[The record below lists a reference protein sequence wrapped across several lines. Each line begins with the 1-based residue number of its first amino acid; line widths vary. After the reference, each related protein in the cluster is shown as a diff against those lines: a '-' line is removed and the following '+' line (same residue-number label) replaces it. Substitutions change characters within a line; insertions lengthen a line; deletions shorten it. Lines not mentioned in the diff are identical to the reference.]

1 MWIGRR
7 TLVARDEERLE
18 GGLRALP
25 VIDQPVRINLC
36 ERESRVPVKGDS
48 MRLGGDALRCS
59 SRLTI
64 VGTSRE
70 DSRAGERSAP
80 NEDPCPLG
88 ADRRSFLS

>member
-1 MWIGRR
+1 MGGRA
-7 TLVARDEERLE
+7 LVARDEERLE

-25 VIDQPVRINLC
+25 VINKSVRVHLC
-36 ERESRVPVKGDS
+36 ERESRMPVNGDS
-48 MRLGGDALRCS
+48 MRLGGDASRCS

-80 NEDPCPLG
+80 SEDLCPLG
-88 ADRRSFLS
+88 VDRRSFLS